1 MNKLLTWLVHKM
13 SNSTTSQA
21 QTSSTNFEGASQT
34 RRFRTWGLSSAGIN
48 TTLYGDRGNL
58 VNRSRDLHR
67 NTPEISGGIDTKTAN
82 IIGRGITPRWDI
94 DDISD
99 QIKEL
104 WNQSAI
110 EIDANEQL
118 DFYGLQALATD
129 TLAISGELLV
139 QYIYRTLKSG
149 LTVPFQIKLLECD
162 HLNDS
167 SSYILPNGNTLKMG
181 IEFSRS
187 NRRVAYHLYK
197 NHPGETYI
205 FSSTDT
211 IRIPANKILHIFRI
225 RRPGQIRGYPGL
237 SPIITR
243 MHQFDKYEDAE
254 LMRKQMAAMLAYFIE
269 TPDGDPDIG
278 LGGTTDESTDSEG
291 NTDDFNFVE
300 PGMISYLNPGERMS
314 ASTPADVG
322 GNYEPFI
329 FRQLCSIAKGIG
341 ITREQLTGD
350 LRGVNY
356 SSIRA
361 GTIEV
366 RRLFRMIQ
374 NHIIIHQM
382 CRPIAQE
389 WLDTAYVIGAAKIQ
403 NYLDR
408 RKSFIVKMKWD
419 IDGWEWVDP
428 LKSEKA
434 EILAIRSGRKSLD
447 ESLGERGKNSAD
459 VLREIAKDNQLA
471 DELELQLDS
480 DGRKV
485 NQTGTQHSKS
495 TGGGN
500 F

>member
-1 MNKLLTWLVHKM
+1 MNKLYLWLLQKM
-13 SNSTTSQA
+13 SGGQLQASTD
-21 QTSSTNFEGASQT
+21 FESASQS
-34 RRFRTWGLSSAGIN
+34 RRLRTWGLSSSGIN
-48 TTLYGDRGNL
+48 TSIAGYRGNI

-94 DDISD
+94 DDLSD
-99 QIKEL
+99 TIKEL
-104 WNQSAI
+104 WDQSAL

-118 DFYGLQALATD
+118 DFYGLQAVATD
-129 TLAISGELLV
+129 TLSISGEVLV
-139 QYIYRTLKSG
+139 QYVYRSLKSG
-149 LTVPFQIKLLECD
+149 LTVPLQIKLLECD

-181 IEFSRS
+181 IEFNRA
-187 NRRVAYHLYK
+187 NRRVAYHVYK

-205 FSSTDT
+205 FSSTET
-211 IRIPANKILHIFRI
+211 IRIPANKMLHIFRI

-237 SPIITR
+237 SPIIAR
-243 MHQFDKYEDAE
+243 MHQFDEYEDAE
-254 LMRKQMAAMLAYFIE
+254 LMRKKMAAMLAYFIE

-278 LGGTTDESTDSEG
+278 LGGDTDTAQDSDG
-291 NTDDFNFVE
+291 NEDDYKFVE
-300 PGMISYLNPGERMS
+300 PGMISYLNPGERMNPS
-314 ASTPADVG
+314 APADVG

-361 GTIEV
+361 GSIEI
-366 RRLFRMIQ
+366 RRLFRMLQ

-389 WLDTAYVIGAAKIQ
+389 WLDTAYVIGIAKIQ

-408 RKSFIVKMKWD
+408 SKSFISKMKWD

-447 ESLGERGKNSAD
+447 ESLGERGKNSRD
-459 VLREIAKDNQLA
+459 VMKEIAKDNALA

-485 NQTGTQHSKS
+485 NQTGTQHSKTS
-495 TGGGN
+495 AGGG